1 MLPSRE
7 PVAIWIVSAL
17 VAADEGCAIC
27 KAVTVMLCAKG
38 SEALLDPAAVELF
51 IPLAVVGVF
60 APDEAVEGCI
70 CNSNGGCEG
79 CCKFQPCTIPTV
91 TLAAGMARH
100 MASNPQKRYI

>member
-17 VAADEGCAIC
+17 DAPEEGCAMC
-27 KAVTVMLCAKG
+27 KAVTVILCAKG
-38 SEALLDPAAVELF
+38 KEALLDPDAVL

-60 APDEAVEGCI
+60 APEAVVDGCI
-70 CNSNGGCEG
+70 CNSNGGCDG